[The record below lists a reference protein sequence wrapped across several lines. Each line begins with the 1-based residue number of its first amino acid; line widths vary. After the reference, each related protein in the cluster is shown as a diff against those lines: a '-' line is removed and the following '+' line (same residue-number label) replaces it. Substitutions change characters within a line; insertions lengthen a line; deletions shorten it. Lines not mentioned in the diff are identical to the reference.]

1 MFHLFWSFNAAFL
14 EIHKRRSQQRSI
26 RSITFLPAHLR
37 AGRECEVRSLIEYA
51 WGLVRRRE
59 GGSVRRKKGN
69 LPPRDCGCN

>member
-1 MFHLFWSFNAAFL
+1 M
-14 EIHKRRSQQRSI
+14 SI

-59 GGSVRRKKGN
+59 GGSVRRKKGIF
-69 LPPRDCGCN
+69 LPGTAVVIEIRVVVPG